1 MLIINL
7 RILRQCVLSL
17 SSHKII
23 KLPYLKVPNYLN
35 VSMSALKPLHTFFS
49 TIVGQRT
56 INPADSNII
65 DYIGVP
71 RHLGVPQNV
80 SIIFF
85 P

>member
-1 MLIINL
+1 MRSVIKQSQNNKITLL
-7 RILRQCVLSL
+7 E
-17 SSHKII
+17 SSQ
-23 KLPYLKVPNYLN
+23 LN

-71 RHLGVPQNV
+71 RHTGVPQKV